1 LRSIFLTLLFFFDK
15 KKKIKKTVG
24 ERGQGGVSGRVGQGR
39 VHSRG
44 GAMEGVAN
52 RGRETTLL
60 FEEGDYTKHKN
71 MYIMLA

>member
-1 LRSIFLTLLFFFDK
+1 
-15 KKKIKKTVG
+15 
-24 ERGQGGVSGRVGQGR
+24 